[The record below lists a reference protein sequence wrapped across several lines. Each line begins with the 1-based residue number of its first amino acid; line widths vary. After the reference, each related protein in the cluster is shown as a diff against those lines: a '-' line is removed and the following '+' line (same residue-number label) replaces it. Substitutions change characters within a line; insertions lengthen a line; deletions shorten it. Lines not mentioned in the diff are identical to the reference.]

1 MADTT
6 DKKSLSLDG
15 ARKVL
20 DASLAEAK
28 KQKFNLSIAIVDE
41 AGHLLSYA
49 RMDEAGLASVR
60 VSVAKARC
68 AALFKRPTKFWEE
81 SHATRPVIANLP
93 GVLPIEGGLP
103 LTVGGKVVGAI
114 GCSGASSAQDGQVAA
129 VGAAALGS

>member
-6 DKKSLSLDG
+6 DKKSLSFDG

-28 KQKFNLSIAIVDE
+28 KQKFNLSIAVVDE
-41 AGHLLSYA
+41 AGHLLAYA

-68 AALFKRPTKFWEE
+68 AALFKRPTKQWEE
-81 SHATRPVIANLP
+81 TFATRPAVANLP

-103 LTVGGKVVGAI
+103 LTVGGKIVGAI

-129 VGAAALGS
+129 VGAAVLG

>member
-20 DASLAEAK
+20 DAALAEAK
-28 KQKFNLSIAIVDE
+28 KQKFSLSIAIVDD
-41 AGHLLSYA
+41 AGHLLAYA

-68 AALFKRPTKFWEE
+68 AALFKRPTKAWEE
-81 SHATRPVIANLP
+81 TFATRPAIANLP
-93 GVLPIEGGLP
+93 GVLPIEGGVP
-103 LTVGGKVVGAI
+103 LIVSGKVVGAI
-114 GCSGASSAQDGQVAA
+114 GASGASSAQDGQVAA
-129 VGAAALGS
+129 VGAATLG